1 MLKALKR
8 ENVIQSRKLV
18 SQKNLKKL
26 LDGIVRVLSEKFE
39 KGEKLGFQ
47 KKKKEKSKK
56 KGRRKKEKRR
66 KVPGEC

>member
-26 LDGIVRVLSEKFE
+26 LDGIVRVLSEKF